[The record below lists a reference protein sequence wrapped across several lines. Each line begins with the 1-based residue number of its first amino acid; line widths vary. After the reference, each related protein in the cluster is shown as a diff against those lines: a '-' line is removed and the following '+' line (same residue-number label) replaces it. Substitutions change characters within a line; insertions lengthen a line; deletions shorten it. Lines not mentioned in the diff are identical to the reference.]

1 MQLELPK
8 RLNSILPILKL
19 NLTFYFWIFKIVWQL
34 LIIDSQKRQCY
45 IIVNKS
51 YRYDY
56 FK

>member
-19 NLTFYFWIFKIVWQL
+19 NLTFYFRIFKIVWQL